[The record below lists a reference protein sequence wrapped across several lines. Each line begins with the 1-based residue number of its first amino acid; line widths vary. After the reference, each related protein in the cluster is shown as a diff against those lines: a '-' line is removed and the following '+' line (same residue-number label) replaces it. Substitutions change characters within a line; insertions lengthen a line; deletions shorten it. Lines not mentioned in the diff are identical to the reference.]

1 MMQLFADIISQG
13 ACANCGLILGGNDW
27 GHGVQA
33 WVWDIKERWKDW
45 TSGDLNFYG
54 SGFQMDSEISHDL
67 TPSHRFENITTI
79 PILST
84 VPALDDC

>member
-13 ACANCGLILGGNDW
+13 VCANCELILGGNDW

-33 WVWDIKERWKDW
+33 WVWDIRERWKDW

-54 SGFQMDSEISHDL
+54 SGFQMDSAISHDL
-67 TPSHRFENITTI
+67 TPSHRFET
-79 PILST
+79 
-84 VPALDDC
+84 